1 MSFSTSFPALDT
13 LHRQPL
19 SAGQA
24 GISNGL
30 GGAAEL
36 HHGNKPAEFA
46 WNKATLARG
55 SVDLTADVVLEAAA
69 RLIAAFTGE
78 DDVVFH
84 YSLPPAVSS
93 SVEQAPERCGVA
105 TATVEYEAAQ
115 RTRSCLV
122 TTYPGFQHSYG
133 DAQTDFSVDVLE
145 NGQTASFSA
154 KPFVLRVELGSR
166 IQLSTHYYR
175 HLMSS
180 TVGQSLLNFVVDYL
194 TSRSYTAP
202 AKNRQASF
210 RSKLNYPS
218 LSQPP
223 RLLED
228 QSHGHYEIGPAL
240 LHSAFRRRAKDHPNR
255 PALDFLKSRPSGSPA
270 VHDIFTYSELDR
282 LTDALAA
289 RIRSRIRTSGRQS
302 IVPAIIPSSAELY
315 VCWLATIKSG
325 CAFCPVSPEAPV
337 DQLLYVFQDV
347 EASLLLGCGP
357 REGTLSGALDDA
369 FTWID
374 ATAFIDEWRS
384 TGRPSID
391 HGLLPSVEED
401 DLAYV
406 MYTSGS
412 TGRPKGVKIT
422 HHAASCSIASHS
434 LYLSAR
440 STSNPARWFQFAA
453 PTFDPSVMEIFVTFS
468 TGNTLCSAERQ
479 TSLTDPE
486 ATITELRATVMMA
499 TPSMAAILN
508 PQKVPTLKDLWVMG
522 EAVNRRVIENF
533 SFDSPARIERH
544 GTSTATSPEGLLN
557 AYGPT
562 EGSINCTL
570 VSNFSV
576 HDRGSIIGK
585 PLPTCAMFVIDAAEK
600 DAVVMPL
607 GFPGELVI
615 GGPQV
620 SAGYL
625 NRPEETAKAFLESE
639 QYGRLYRT
647 GDRARVVEDRDGSFT
662 IEYLGRLTT
671 DQVKLSGRRVEL
683 GDIESVVEKLE
694 GVKEAVVVAHKPAGG
709 GHGSEQVVACIL
721 PHADTDQERLVKS
734 CQAAADKWLQPHM
747 RPSKYIFVQEIPRS
761 RSGKIDRRS
770 LGNLVEEFWS
780 TVAAPVPTDKSMSE
794 DISLDEGIRQVV
806 FTGIA
811 DVTEILIDDISPS
824 AELLSYGFDS
834 LRAMRFLQRAR
845 ELGLQGL
852 TVGDVITCRTFQDL
866 VMKYMKTAEP
876 RQGAGTP
883 DPSADAWSTTVAD
896 FQHKHEEQCAKSL
909 DVPTEAF
916 EKILPTTS
924 TQSGMLAS
932 FLRSLIDPTGQDV
945 KNYINHSVYEVSN
958 DHDLNAVHDA
968 WVEALHSGDSFRTA
982 FVSVDDDL
990 APFAQCVFNAS
1001 CPRGRVVAK
1010 TYHCESDDEFSALV
1024 HKALGEAESSIVLD
1038 RPPLNLAI
1046 VQSPNRAGVVLS
1058 LFHAIFD
1065 GGSLQLLVQD
1075 VEDRFFGR
1083 EAANRTHIDVAVE
1096 RHFRADREGAKK
1108 YWLQKLEGCGPT
1120 TFPALSRLQP
1130 HCLSRGPRVSTILSG
1145 ITMNDLQ
1152 SASKASQISS
1162 LAVLQA
1168 AWSIVLFGYTG
1179 SKTDVVFGSVVSDR
1193 YSRDT
1198 ADCLG
1203 PTFVTVPIR
1212 VSANPDMPVKE
1223 IAKRLTLQNTEAIQ
1237 HLHTP
1242 LSSLVTSEG
1251 RLHYDTLIAFQ
1262 NFPGGAAG
1270 SDLWKSIEYPPMGND
1285 FAVMVEIW
1293 PTESG
1298 QLLLKAT
1305 YEHKYLDDVA
1315 AHTMLAQLEDSIA
1328 FILEGPNKAFLDGRF
1343 AGRAQL
1349 LSAFPEPGKK
1359 DTTEEVLLLHN
1370 PFEKLATEF
1379 PNKLALDFFYGLDP
1393 DAKRVQWTF
1402 AELNEKAD
1410 ALARYLVAKFGSLA
1424 DRVVPICMEKCPELY
1439 VAILGILKAGAAW
1452 CPIHPEFPPKRQHDL
1467 ITRADASLVILAH
1480 GTADIDAAAIPADV
1494 ETLNIA
1500 VSLPDGEKNAAVV
1513 LPTPEPQNLAYLI
1526 FTSGTTGPPKGV
1538 PISHKAAASA
1548 MRALCEVLPSDTRT
1562 GTVRGLQFSQYTFD
1576 VFVEDLF
1583 EIWRMGGTVV
1593 SAPKELMLGSFVQ
1606 LANHS
1611 KATHAH
1617 LTPAFAS
1624 AISRDSLETME
1635 VITMIGEKLTQ
1646 AVADDWGSNM
1656 RAYNT
1661 YGPAEAAVVSTVEQ
1675 FGPDGHSRVKSS
1687 NIGVPLA
1694 SVGAYVL
1701 QDGRAV
1707 MRNAIGELALGGDQL
1722 SYGYWKDADK
1732 SNEKFIWCESL
1743 QRTVYLTGDLVRQ
1756 LGDGSIDFVGRDDDL
1771 VKIAGQRVELSE
1783 IAYFLRASHP
1793 AVQQTEVLY
1802 LESQKRSGKVVVAFL
1817 AVPGFGSSEGED
1829 ATIVKVAEDN
1839 AGRLLPGHMI
1849 PDFFIVLPTI
1859 PRTPSAKVDRHALKR
1874 IFYDHEQTHVK
1885 EAVEDVSDLEWREA
1899 NPILV
1904 DVLAQVTGAPKEA
1917 IKPSS
1922 TLAALGI
1929 DSIGAIRLAAKMNAA
1944 QGSLS
1949 VLDVLRCKTVS
1960 DIGSFTGQ
1968 KQARLTLTQ
1977 KMKDFHNAWA
1987 APVAAYLGHDGF
1999 KVAPASVLQESLLGE
2014 SMQNPQ
2020 SYWSNH
2026 FFNLDASINLERL
2039 KDAWLQLTQESES
2052 LRAGFVPRAALPKSE
2067 TAPSANSIFLQV
2079 VYEEAR
2085 VNWAVWPVK
2094 KESLMET
2101 AREVSVQTAQRHQG
2115 SVFRNPPWAVNILE
2129 HAQARTMVIS
2139 IHHSLH
2145 DGPSLDFIVAE
2156 LGAKYNANATKP
2168 RCQLLE
2174 ALAIASTDAEAQ
2186 ATESFWEK
2194 ELQGITSDIS
2204 EGSGP
2209 KIGNDASS
2217 AGMHTTDHV
2226 SSLSKKEL
2234 QEATRRLGASS
2245 IAAVIRAAWGFS
2257 LAEFFES
2264 PDMIFAEVLSDR
2276 IVDSRLETAIAPL
2289 ISVVPVPFRAR
2300 GTGKELIA
2308 EQNRISRD
2316 TWDHRH
2322 VRPGTVRKI
2331 LQRPVDQ
2338 PLYPAVFVFHPDGE
2352 VFDAPIQYPWTK
2364 AEDLVLNVEHAM
2376 AFNVWQ
2382 VGEDITFSFSAAN
2395 HIMSKQHQTLF
2406 VRQVDA
2412 LLSAM
2417 ISHPDIEVADLTNFF
2432 PDDLKSVT
2440 KPRPDTLCPSKVDPT
2455 WWVDHFAKE
2464 NPDWMAVEIATQIWP
2479 EAKSVSWTYGQLDT
2493 YANRVATYIKK
2504 HGSGIGSVAICLPR
2518 TLEAFG
2524 IIYGIFKSGQTYLPL
2539 EESLPLER
2547 KMFLCQDSNA
2557 SLLFTTADLFEVSP
2571 EFDEQACRVVDIETA
2586 GFQDELNTYDG
2597 QPVPVTYDPHANA
2610 YVLYTSGSTGKPKGV
2625 LVSRQNLASFM
2636 DAQSEFICDVVP
2648 ATKALAGTGKY
2659 LNLASR
2665 AFDVH
2670 IGEMFLSWRH
2680 GLTAITA
2687 RRTLL
2692 LDDLAAALRNLK
2704 ITHASFVPSLLD
2716 QTGLT
2721 PDDAPE
2727 LVFLGVGGEKMTEKT
2742 RKLWGGHD
2750 RVGLINAY
2758 GPTEVTVGCC
2768 SGRLWP
2774 NSDPKN
2780 IGSPL
2785 GDSVGHLFR
2794 PGTNTY
2800 VKRMMP
2806 GELCFTGSLVANG
2819 YLNRPDAAGF
2829 VENSDGKRMYR
2840 TGDIVRLMPDN
2851 SIEFLGRKDDQVKIR
2866 GQRVELGEIS
2876 EGVRVSSSDPA
2887 NVATLLLKHKELSR
2901 PQLVAFLANEK
2912 DVKVAK
2918 EKKEECRFLDEQFEA
2933 INASVR
2939 PNCQKI
2945 LPAHMVPD
2953 LFIPVN
2959 VIPLTATSAK
2969 ADTKLLSALFSSIP
2983 IAKLMAGSHKP
2994 VGAPAVSDRP
3004 LTTEEETISNILKA
3018 LIADESREIRPDTS
3032 IFELGI
3038 DSLSAISLFMKL
3050 KEIGYECSVANVLT
3064 HPTIEQLATLPHKG
3078 RQQAGGISLE
3088 QVQQQLAQIE
3098 TDYRNEPAPPVP
3110 SNLVQAIRPC
3120 LSLQEIMVARSADSG
3135 DDSTSLYV
3143 NHVILQIA
3151 GGVNIEKLCR
3161 AWETTVAVND
3171 ILRTCF
3177 WFSGDHFRQI
3187 VLHPDA
3193 GKITWGSARAEDDT
3207 PAQTVLSQL
3216 YPRIRQDII
3225 QNLATK
3231 PPVRFNFAVS
3241 RGGQRTALLISI
3253 HHALYDGES
3262 LGMLFE
3268 EVHKRY
3274 HDSAPDPRES
3284 PGSLVEYIASRDKKS
3299 AKEHWSGLLENWQQT
3314 RLVASE
3320 SVDQSALVTIKDR
3333 TFSAS
3338 LASIEAAASRQRLTI
3353 AAVLQAAFGTALAQ
3367 MMGTND
3373 IIFGAVLSGR
3383 AVPVGGVD
3391 RILAPCITT
3400 IPQRVN
3406 LPKFGATLQ
3415 DVFATFQKLSYESL
3429 EHQHSSAREI
3439 QVWVGADRP
3448 LYDTLFSFTRAPEQ
3462 SIDFNL
3468 WKEIESDMPMDSTLA
3483 VEVESDHRNDKLN
3496 MAIGCTAAFGDD
3508 SKAEEML
3515 ERIEILVDTVLNGDA
3530 LPLADLG
3537 ISVETPSGEAIS
3549 KAATWDEATWSEE
3562 EKNVR
3567 RLVADFAQVPPDS
3580 VDKNTSFLHIGIDS
3594 ITAIR
3599 FARKLREHDYNLS
3612 SADVM
3617 RNSCVGALC
3626 FHFKP
3631 ETAQAIAEARGGR
3644 QDSVF
3649 EVRQPE
3655 LEIPA
3660 SVKLREGD
3668 SIEAV
3673 YRCTPLQVGMLTQT
3687 LGLDGR
3693 LYVHH
3698 HTLRL
3703 APDVNLAKFKQAWEK
3718 SVRQVDVLRTSF
3730 HRSDTGWIAVVHE
3743 NLVPQW
3749 KEVSTS
3755 DMDAALQNLQ
3765 HTTAFHEES
3774 QFNEPPVK
3782 VTVFSD
3788 GSSIVFSA
3796 SMHHALYDG
3805 LSVPILFQQL
3815 TDNYFGKDVT
3825 PSAPFYQA
3833 AKIMTANQ
3841 KTAVDFW
3848 SNKLEGYRS
3857 IGIPLTGEE
3866 TKSEQ
3871 MTLASI
3877 NIADIS
3883 GLRDKGFSVQN
3894 VTLLAFAKALSSL
3907 VQRRD
3912 VAFGMVLAG
3921 RSLELENAD
3930 SIIGPTFNTV
3940 PYRVRLANPLSSNES
3955 LLQQLQQLT
3964 IDGIE
3969 FQHASFADVQNR
3981 WRQTANTTDATLT
3994 DSLFVF
4000 QKVSSSAIENS
4011 QSIWQPYETEE
4022 VSVPSEYKMN
4032 FEVEHSDHT
4041 LVARAYSRL
4050 GKDRL
4055 DAFLTTFRAA
4065 VQDIVEHP
4073 GRYVTA
4079 YPPELRNLPVESAT
4093 EEEEVITWDDPAV
4106 QRYAETVRGAMSCV
4120 VNVPVESIDL
4130 STNIFSIG
4138 LDSIAA
4144 IQVASQCR
4152 KAGFRIGV
4160 ADIIAGVTLGR
4171 ICRAIASTNSV
4182 QESTAP
4188 AEKLVPIL
4196 GPEEETAVLA
4206 KLKVTEDDV
4215 ESILPALAGQ
4225 DYHIASWLASGRT
4238 LYEPTWTFRATTRL
4252 DTERLSQAWHALQ
4265 ERHSILRTAF
4275 AAARP
4280 DQPVQVVLKSS
4291 KIASGTC
4298 TVEEVTGELE
4308 ETVKTT
4314 VKRISHTP
4322 SDLFTPP
4329 VRLHV
4334 VRSSNETG
4342 HCADALLITMHHTTY
4357 DAWTM
4362 SRLITDLL
4370 DLYSGKSPEP
4380 APPPFSDMVAFTQR
4394 SLAAVDQR
4402 TFWRQHLDGCSPT
4415 VIPPAIASHSIID
4428 ENDRSQTF
4436 VMASSTTLSLRS
4448 AEKAAKAA
4456 GRQPHTLVLLAF
4468 ARALAAATASAS
4480 PTFGFF
4486 QLGRGA
4492 SFDRIEAV
4500 SGPTVNLLP
4509 LGVRDARDRDV
4520 REAVDELLAKLAAR
4534 LPFEQSRLRDVA
4546 AWVDG
4551 GEGAKMPFNA
4561 SLNLL
4566 WHDDVVGKEFGGEE
4580 RLLEP
4585 LLVGVP
4591 TDFSA
4596 SRVLE
4601 GETAVE
4607 GLDYSW
4613 VQEGQL
4619 FVDVGPDREGDGIKF
4634 GVRCDGRLMG
4644 EEGVRA
4650 FVAVFEREIGEVV
4663 RALEAKA

>member
-13 LHRQPL
+13 LYRQPL

-30 GGAAEL
+30 GGTTEL
-36 HHGNKPAEFA
+36 HHDNKPADFA
-46 WNKATLARG
+46 WNKATLPCG
-55 SVDLTADVVLEAAA
+55 SAELTADVVLEAGA

-93 SVEQAPERCGVA
+93 SVEQAPERFGIA
-105 TATVEYEAAQ
+105 TAAVEYEAAQ
-115 RTRSCLV
+115 RSRSCAV
-122 TTYPGFQHSYG
+122 TTYPGFQHAHSHV
-133 DAQTDFSVDVLE
+133 QTDFSVDVLE
-145 NGQTASFSA
+145 NGQTASFST

-166 IQLSTHYYR
+166 IQLSIHYYR
-175 HLMSS
+175 HLMPS
-180 TVGQSLLNFVVDYL
+180 TIGHSLLNFVIEYL
-194 TSRSYTAP
+194 TSRSYARP
-202 AKNRQASF
+202 PKDVQPSLLSR
-210 RSKLNYPS
+210 LNYPS

-223 RLLED
+223 RLHED
-228 QSHGHYEIGPAL
+228 QNNGHFSMGPAL
-240 LHSAFRRRAKDHPNR
+240 LHSAFRRRAKDYPDR
-255 PALDFLKSRPSGSPA
+255 PALDFLKSLPSGPSPA
-270 VHDIFTYSELDR
+270 VHDIFTYSELDK
-282 LTDALAA
+282 LTDALAVHIKSNIPA
-289 RIRSRIRTSGRQS
+289 SNRQS
-302 IVPAIIPSSAELY
+302 VVPAIISSSAELY

-347 EASLLLGCGP
+347 EASLLLGRGP
-357 REGTLSGALDDA
+357 REEALSGALPEV

-374 ATAFIDEWRS
+374 ASTFIDEWRS
-384 TGRPSID
+384 NGRLPAD
-391 HGLLPSVEED
+391 AALLPPVDEN

-422 HHAASCSIASHS
+422 HHAAVCSIASHS

-440 STSNPARWFQFAA
+440 STSTPARWFQFAA

-486 ATITELRATVMMA
+486 ATITELGATVMMA

-522 EAVNRRVIENF
+522 EAVNRRVIDNF
-533 SFDSPARIERH
+533 STDSPARIERH
-544 GTSTATSPEGLLN
+544 GSSNAISPEGLLN

-576 HDRGSIIGK
+576 NDRGSIIGK
-585 PLPTCAMFVIDAAEK
+585 PLPTCAMLIIDAAEK

-625 NRPEETAKAFLESE
+625 NRPEETAKAFLENE

-647 GDRARVVEDRDGSFT
+647 GDRARVVEDRDGSLT

-683 GDIESVVEKLE
+683 GDIEAVVEKVD
-694 GVKEAVVVAHKPAGG
+694 GVKEAVVVAHKPVGG

-721 PHADTDQERLVKS
+721 PHADTDQELLIRS
-734 CQAAADKWLQPHM
+734 CQLAADKWLQPHM
-747 RPSKYIFVQEIPRS
+747 RPSKYFFLEEVPRS
-761 RSGKIDRRS
+761 RSGKIDRRA
-770 LGNLVEEFWS
+770 LGKLVEERWS
-780 TVAAPVPTDKSMSE
+780 TAAAPVPADGPISE
-794 DISLDEGIRQVV
+794 DIILDEGIKQLV
-806 FTGIA
+806 FTGVA
-811 DVTEILIDDISPS
+811 DVTDISVDDIVPS

-834 LRAMRFLQRAR
+834 LRAMRFLQKAR
-845 ELGLQGL
+845 ELGLKQL
-852 TVGDVITCRTFQDL
+852 TVGEVVTCRTFQDL
-866 VMKYMKTAEP
+866 VSKYMETSEP
-876 RQGAGTP
+876 KQNVSTS
-883 DPSADAWSTTVAD
+883 DSSADAWSAIAAA
-896 FQHKHEEQCAKSL
+896 FQNNHKEECAKSL
-909 DVPTEAF
+909 DVPVEAL

-932 FLRSLIDPTGQDV
+932 FLRSLIDPTGQEA
-945 KNYINHSVYEVSN
+945 KHYINHSVYEVAR
-958 DHDLNAVHDA
+958 DHDLSAVRDA
-968 WVEALHSGDSFRTA
+968 WLGALRNGDAFRTA

-990 APFAQCVFNAS
+990 APFAQCVFKES
-1001 CPRGRVVAK
+1001 CPRGQVEAQS
-1010 TYHCESDDEFSALV
+1010 YHGESDEDFPELIS
-1024 HKALGEAESSIVLD
+1024 KALEEAESSIVLD
-1038 RPPLNLAI
+1038 RPPLSLAI
-1046 VQSPNRAGVVLS
+1046 VQSPNRAAVVLS

-1075 VEDRFFGR
+1075 VEDRFFR
-1083 EAANRTHIDVAVE
+1083 RQAANRTHIDVAVE

-1108 YWLQKLEGCGPT
+1108 YWLEQLEDCAPT
-1120 TFPALSRLQP
+1120 TFPALTRLQP
-1130 HCLSRGPRVSTILSG
+1130 EHLTKGPRVSTVLSR
-1145 ITMNDLQ
+1145 ISLNDLQ
-1152 SASKASQISS
+1152 SASKASQIST

-1179 SKTDVVFGSVVSDR
+1179 SKADVVFGSVVSDR
-1193 YSRDT
+1193 YSQET

-1212 VSANPDMPVKE
+1212 VSAHSDMTVKDV
-1223 IAKRLTLQNTEAIQ
+1223 AKRLTLQNTEAMQ

-1262 NFPGGAAG
+1262 SFPGGAAG

-1285 FAVMVEIW
+1285 FAVMLEIW
-1293 PTESG
+1293 PTETG

-1305 YEHKYLDDVA
+1305 YEQKHLDDVA
-1315 AHTMLAQLEDSIA
+1315 AHTMLTQLEDSIA
-1328 FILEGPNKAFLDGRF
+1328 FILEGPSKPFLDGRF
-1343 AGRAQL
+1343 ASRPEL
-1349 LSAFPEPGKK
+1349 LSTFPETTQE
-1359 DTTEEVLLLHN
+1359 DTTGEVLLLHG
-1370 PFEKLATEF
+1370 PFEKLATEV
-1379 PNKLALDFFYGLDP
+1379 PDRLALDFFYGFDSE
-1393 DAKRVQWTF
+1393 AKRVQCTF
-1402 AELNEKAD
+1402 SELNERAN
-1410 ALARYLVAKFGSLA
+1410 ALARFLVAKLGSLA
-1424 DRVVPICMEKCPELY
+1424 DRVIPICMEKCPELY

-1467 ITRADASLVILAH
+1467 IARADASLVLVAH
-1480 GTADIDAAAIPADV
+1480 ATAKIDSAAIPEDV
-1494 ETLNIA
+1494 ETLDITA
-1500 VSLPDGEKNAAVV
+1500 PLPDSEKNAAVV

-1538 PISHKAAASA
+1538 PIGHKAAASA
-1548 MRALCEVLPSDTRT
+1548 MRALCDVIPSDTKT
-1562 GTVRGLQFSQYTFD
+1562 GAVRGLQFSQYTFD
-1576 VFVEDLF
+1576 VFIEDLF

-1593 SAPKELMLGSFVQ
+1593 SAPKELMLGSFPQ
-1606 LANHS
+1606 LANYS

-1624 AISRDSLETME
+1624 AIARKDLETLE
-1635 VITMIGEKLTQ
+1635 VITMIGEKLNQ
-1646 AVADDWGSNM
+1646 PVANDWGHNM

-1675 FGPDGHSRVKSS
+1675 FGPGDYSHVKSS
-1687 NIGVPLA
+1687 NVGVPLA
-1694 SVGAYVL
+1694 SVGAYVI
-1701 QDGRAV
+1701 QEGRAV
-1707 MRNAIGELALGGDQL
+1707 MRNAIGELALSGDQL

-1732 SNEKFIWCESL
+1732 SSEKFIWCESL

-1817 AVPGFGSSEGED
+1817 AVPGFGGSEAED
-1829 ATIVKVAEDN
+1829 TAIVNVAEDN
-1839 AGRLLPGHMI
+1839 ARRLLPAHMI

-1859 PRTPSAKVDRHALKR
+1859 PRTPSAKVDRHVLKR
-1874 IFYDHEQTHVK
+1874 IFHDHEEIHVK
-1885 EAVEDVSDLEWREA
+1885 EDVEDVKDVEWRNA
-1899 NPILV
+1899 NPTLV
-1904 DVLAQVTGAPKEA
+1904 DVLAQVTGVPKEA

-1944 QGSLS
+1944 QASLS
-1949 VLDVLRCKTVS
+1949 VLDVLRCKTIS

-1968 KQARLTLTQ
+1968 KQARLALMQ
-1977 KMKDFHNAWA
+1977 KMKDFNDAWA
-1987 APVAAYLGHDGF
+1987 APVATYLGHDGF
-1999 KVAPASVLQESLLGE
+1999 QVAPASVLQESLLGE

-2026 FFNLDASINLERL
+2026 FFNLDAGVDLNRL
-2039 KDAWLQLTQESES
+2039 KEAWLQIARETES
-2052 LRAGFVPRAALPKSE
+2052 LRAGFVPRAAIPKSE
-2067 TAPSANSIFLQV
+2067 SVPATNSIFLQV
-2079 VYEEAR
+2079 VFEDAR
-2085 VNWAVWPVK
+2085 IDWSVQTVEKARLV
-2094 KESLMET
+2094 ET
-2101 AREVSVQTAQRHQG
+2101 AKEISVQTAQRHQG

-2129 HAQARTMVIS
+2129 HAEGRTMVMS

-2145 DGPSLDFIVAE
+2145 DGPSLDFIIDE
-2156 LGAKYNANATKP
+2156 LGAKYNAETTKP

-2174 ALAIASTDAEAQ
+2174 ALAIASTDAEPQ
-2186 ATESFWEK
+2186 ATEAFWET
-2194 ELQGITSDIS
+2194 ELQGVSSEIS

-2209 KIGNDASS
+2209 KPSNDVNPAV
-2217 AGMHTTDHV
+2217 MRTTDLV
-2226 SSLSKKEL
+2226 SSLSRKEL
-2234 QEATRRLGASS
+2234 QDATRRLGASS

-2257 LAEFFES
+2257 LAEFLES
-2264 PDMIFAEVLSDR
+2264 QDMVFAEVLSDR
-2276 IVDSRLETAIAPL
+2276 IMDSRLETAIAPL

-2322 VRPGTVRKI
+2322 VRPGTIRKI

-2338 PLYPAVFVFHPDGE
+2338 PLYPAVFVFHPEGE
-2352 VFDAPIQYPWTK
+2352 ASDTPAQYPWTK
-2364 AEDLVLNVEHAM
+2364 ADDLVLNVEHAM

-2382 VGEDITFSFSAAN
+2382 VGDQLTLSFSATN
-2395 HIMSKQHQTLF
+2395 NIMSEQHQALF
-2406 VRQVDA
+2406 IRQIDA
-2412 LLSAM
+2412 LLSSM
-2417 ISHPDIEVADLTNFF
+2417 VSHPDVEVADLTNFF
-2432 PDDLKSVT
+2432 PDDLKSIT
-2440 KPRPDTLCPSKVDPT
+2440 KPRMNTMCPTNRDPT

-2464 NPDWMAVEIATQIWP
+2464 HPDWVAVEIATQIWP
-2479 EAKSVSWTYGQLDT
+2479 EAKTVSWTYKELDT
-2493 YANRVATYIKK
+2493 YANRIAAYIKK
-2504 HGSGIGSVAICLPR
+2504 HGSGSGSVAICLPR

-2539 EESLPLER
+2539 EETLPLER
-2547 KMFLCQDSNA
+2547 KIFLCQDSNA

-2571 EFDEQACRVVDIETA
+2571 DFDEQACKVVDIETV
-2586 GFQDELNTYDG
+2586 GFQDELEAFDG

-2648 ATKALAGTGKY
+2648 ATKTLAGIGKY

-2680 GLTAITA
+2680 GLTALTA

-2721 PDDAPE
+2721 PDDAPD

-2742 RKLWGGHD
+2742 RKLWGGHE

-2774 NSDPKN
+2774 HSDPKN

-2785 GDSVGHLFR
+2785 GDSIGHLFR
-2794 PGTNTY
+2794 PGTTTY

-2829 VENSDGKRMYR
+2829 VEDFNGERMYR

-2876 EGVRVSSSDPA
+2876 EGVRVSSSEPV

-2912 DVKVAK
+2912 DIKVAK
-2918 EKKEECRFLDEQFEA
+2918 EKKEACRFLDEQFESV
-2933 INASVR
+2933 NASIR

-2945 LPAHMVPD
+2945 LPGHMVPD

-2959 VIPLTATSAK
+2959 IIPLTPTSAK
-2969 ADTKLLSALFSSIP
+2969 ADTKLLNALFSSIR

-2994 VGAPAVSDRP
+2994 SGTPAASDRP
-3004 LTTEEETISNILKA
+3004 LTAEEETIAGILKVI
-3018 LIADESREIRPDTS
+3018 IADESREIRPDTS

-3050 KEIGYECSVANVLT
+3050 KDIGYECSVANVLT
-3064 HPTIEQLATLPHKG
+3064 HPTIEQLATLPHKDK
-3078 RQQAGGISLE
+3078 QQTGSASRE
-3088 QVQQQLAQIE
+3088 QIQQQLAQIE
-3098 TDYRNEPAPPVP
+3098 ADYRNDPAPPVP
-3110 SNLVQAIRPC
+3110 SNLVQAVRPC
-3120 LSLQEIMVARSADSG
+3120 LPLQEIMVARSADSG
-3135 DDSTSLYV
+3135 DDSTSFYV
-3143 NHVILQIA
+3143 NQVMLQIA
-3151 GGVNIEKLCR
+3151 GGVDIEKFCR
-3161 AWETTVAVND
+3161 SWEATVAENE

-3177 WFSGDHFRQI
+3177 WFSGDNFRQV
-3187 VLHPDA
+3187 VLHPEA
-3193 GKITWGSARAEDDT
+3193 GKIQWGSVRAEDDT

-3231 PPVRFNFAVS
+3231 PPIRFNFAVS

-3268 EVHKRY
+3268 EVHNRY
-3274 HDSAPDPRES
+3274 HDSPPEPRET
-3284 PGSLVEYIASRDKKS
+3284 PGSLVEYITSRDKES
-3299 AKEHWSGLLENWQQT
+3299 AKKHWSSLLENWQQT
-3314 RLVASE
+3314 RLVSSE
-3320 SVDQSALVTIKDR
+3320 SVDQSAPVTIKDR
-3333 TFSAS
+3333 TFSTS

-3353 AAVLQAAFGTALAQ
+3353 AAALQAAFGTALAQ
-3367 MMGTND
+3367 MLGTND

-3383 AVPVGGVD
+3383 AVPVNGVD

-3429 EHQHSSAREI
+3429 EYQHSSARDI

-3462 SIDFNL
+3462 TIDFNL
-3468 WKEIESDMPMDSTLA
+3468 WKEIDSDMPMDSSLA
-3483 VEVESDHRNDKLN
+3483 VEVEADYESDKLN
-3496 MAIGCTAAFGDD
+3496 MAIGCTDAFGDGV
-3508 SKAEEML
+3508 KAEEML
-3515 ERIEILVDTVLNGDA
+3515 ERIEMLLDTVLNGDA

-3537 ISVETPSGEAIS
+3537 ISVETPSGNTIDKTS
-3549 KAATWDEATWSEE
+3549 TWDETDWSEE
-3562 EKNVR
+3562 EKNMR
-3567 RLVADFAQVPPDS
+3567 QLVADFAQVPPDS
-3580 VDKNTSFLHIGIDS
+3580 VSKNTSFLHIGIDS

-3599 FARKLREHDYNLS
+3599 FSRKLREHGYNLS

-3617 RNSCVGALC
+3617 RNSCIGALC

-3631 ETAQAIAEARGGR
+3631 ETTQAAVEARGAR

-3655 LEIPA
+3655 LELPA
-3660 SVKLREGD
+3660 SVKLKEGD

-3703 APDVNLAKFKQAWEK
+3703 SPDVDLAKFKQAWENT
-3718 SVRQVDVLRTSF
+3718 VRQVDVLRTSF
-3730 HRSDTGWIAVVHE
+3730 HRSNTEWIAVVHE
-3743 NLVPQW
+3743 NFVPQW

-3765 HTTAFHEES
+3765 HMTTFEEES

-3788 GSSIVFSA
+3788 GDSIVFSA

-3825 PSAPFYQA
+3825 PSAPFHQA

-3841 KTAVDFW
+3841 QAAVNFW
-3848 SNKLEGYRS
+3848 SSRLEGYRS
-3857 IGIPLTGEE
+3857 IGVPLTEEE

-3871 MTLASI
+3871 MTLASV
-3877 NIADIS
+3877 NIADIA
-3883 GLRDKGFSVQN
+3883 GLQDRGFSVQN
-3894 VTLLAFAKALSSL
+3894 VTILAFAKALSSL

-3921 RSLELENAD
+3921 RNLQLENAD
-3930 SIIGPTFNTV
+3930 TIIGPTFNTV
-3940 PYRVRLANPLSSNES
+3940 PYRVRLANPLSSNEN

-3969 FQHASFADVQNR
+3969 FQHASFAEVQNR
-3981 WRQTANTTDATLT
+3981 WRQAANTTDATLT

-4000 QKVSSSAIENS
+4000 QKVNSSAIENS

-4032 FEVEHSDHT
+4032 FEVEHSDQA

-4055 DAFLTTFRAA
+4055 DAFLNTFKAA

-4079 YPPELRNLPVESAT
+4079 YPPELRNLPLESAA
-4093 EEEEVITWDDPAV
+4093 EEEEIITWDDPAV
-4106 QRYAETVRGAMSCV
+4106 QRYAETVRGAMSRV
-4120 VNVPVESIDL
+4120 VNVPVESIEL

-4171 ICRAIASTNSV
+4171 ICRSIASINSL
-4182 QESTAP
+4182 QESAAP
-4188 AEKLVPIL
+4188 AEKLAPVL
-4196 GPEEETAVLA
+4196 NAEEESAVFA
-4206 KLKVTEDDV
+4206 KLNVTKDDV
-4215 ESILPALAGQ
+4215 EDILPTLAGQ

-4238 LYEPTWTFRATTRL
+4238 LYEPTWTFRATKRL
-4252 DTERLSQAWHALQ
+4252 DTEKLSQAWHALQ
-4265 ERHSILRTAF
+4265 ERHSIMRTAF
-4275 AAARP
+4275 VVARP
-4280 DQPVQVVLKSS
+4280 DQAVQVVLKAS
-4291 KIASGTC
+4291 KIASGTF

-4308 ETVKTT
+4308 SAVKAT

-4329 VRLHV
+4329 VRLHL
-4334 VRSSNETG
+4334 VRSSSDG
-4342 HCADALLITMHHTTY
+4342 ADALLITMHHTTY

-4362 SRLITDLL
+4362 SRLVADLL
-4370 DLYSGKSPEP
+4370 ELYSGKAPEST
-4380 APPPFSDMVAFTQR
+4380 PPPFADLVNFTQR

-4402 TFWRQHLDGCSPT
+4402 AFWRQHLEGCSPT
-4415 VIPPAIASHSIID
+4415 TIPSTANDNVDAK
-4428 ENDRSQTF
+4428 DRSQTF
-4436 VMASSTTLSLRS
+4436 VMASSTTLSLRA
-4448 AEKAAKAA
+4448 AEEAAKTA
-4456 GRQPHTLVLLAF
+4456 GRQLHTLVLLAF
-4468 ARALAAATASAS
+4468 ARALAAATASPS

-4492 SFDRIEAV
+4492 AFDRIEAV

-4509 LGVRDARDRDV
+4509 LGVRDVRDRDV
-4520 REAVDELLAKLAAR
+4520 REVVDELLGKLAER
-4534 LPFEQSRLRDVA
+4534 MPFEQSRLRDVA
-4546 AWVDG
+4546 AWVNGDG
-4551 GEGAKMPFNA
+4551 TAKARMPFNA

-4580 RLLEP
+4580 KLLEP

-4596 SRVLE
+4596 DRVLE
-4601 GETAVE
+4601 GETAVD
-4607 GLDYSW
+4607 GLDYGW

-4634 GVRCDGRLMG
+4634 GVRCDARLMG
-4644 EEGVRA
+4644 EEGVKA
-4650 FVAVFEREIGEVV
+4650 FVGVFEREIGEVV
-4663 RALEAKA
+4663 RALGVVEA

>member
-13 LHRQPL
+13 LYRPPL
-19 SAGQA
+19 AAGQA

-30 GGAAEL
+30 GGTAEL
-36 HHGNKPAEFA
+36 HHDNKPADFA

-55 SVDLTADVVLEAAA
+55 SVALTADTVLEAGA

-93 SVEQAPERCGVA
+93 SVEQAPERFGIA
-105 TATVEYEAAQ
+105 TAVVEYDAAE
-115 RTRSCLV
+115 RARSCTI
-122 TTYPGFQHSYG
+122 TTYPGPQHSYG
-133 DAQTDFSVDVLE
+133 DAQTDFAVDVLE
-145 NGQTASFSA
+145 NGQTATFST
-154 KPFVLRVELGSR
+154 KPFVLRVELGSK
-166 IQLSTHYYR
+166 IQLSIHYYR
-175 HLMSS
+175 QLMSP
-180 TVGQSLLNFVVDYL
+180 TIGQSMLNFVIDYL
-194 TSRSYTAP
+194 TSSSYTAP
-202 AKNRQASF
+202 PKDKQAAIW
-210 RSKLNYPS
+210 SKLNYPC

-228 QSHGHYEIGPAL
+228 QNHGHYDIGPAL

-255 PALDFLKSRPSGSPA
+255 PALDFLVSISPVSPA
-270 VHDIFTYSELDR
+270 VHDIYTYSELDR

-289 RIRSRIRTSGRQS
+289 CIRSKIPASDKQS
-302 IVPAIIPSSAELY
+302 VIPAIISSSAELY

-325 CAFCPVSPEAPV
+325 CAFCPVSPEAPA

-347 EASLLLGCGP
+347 EASLLLGRGP
-357 REGTLSGALDDA
+357 KEGALSGALDDA
-369 FTWID
+369 FTWVD

-384 TGRPSID
+384 TGRKSADATILPPID
-391 HGLLPSVEED
+391 EN

-422 HHAASCSIASHS
+422 HHAAACSVASHS
-434 LYLSAR
+434 LYLSSR
-440 STSNPARWFQFAA
+440 STSIPARWFQFAA

-468 TGNTLCSAERQ
+468 TGSTLCSAERQ

-486 ATITELRATVMMA
+486 TTITELRATVMMA

-508 PQKVPTLKDLWVMG
+508 PHKVPTLKDLWVMG
-522 EAVNRRVIENF
+522 EAVNRRVIDNF
-533 SFDSPARIERH
+533 STDSPTRIERH
-544 GTSTATSPEGLLN
+544 GNSTAISPEGLLN

-562 EGSINCTL
+562 EGSINCTV

-639 QYGRLYRT
+639 EYGRLYRT
-647 GDRARVVEDRDGSFT
+647 GDRARVVQDRDGSLT

-683 GDIESVVEKLE
+683 GDIEAVVEKVD
-694 GVKEAVVVAHKPAGG
+694 GVREAVVVAHKPFGG

-721 PHADTDQERLVKS
+721 PHADAVQELLVKS

-747 RPSKYIFVQEIPRS
+747 RPSKYFFFGDIPRS

-770 LGNLVEEFWS
+770 MGKLVEERWS
-780 TVAAPVPTDKSMSE
+780 TVAAPATTDRPMSE
-794 DISLDEGIRQVV
+794 DIVLDEAVKQLV
-806 FTGIA
+806 FTGVA
-811 DVTEILIDDISPS
+811 DVTDISADDISSS

-845 ELGLQGL
+845 ELGLQRL
-852 TVGDVITCRTFQDL
+852 TVGDVVTCRTFKDL
-866 VMKYMKTAEP
+866 VVKHMKTPELGQEVSSSDISP
-876 RQGAGTP
+876 
-883 DPSADAWSTTVAD
+883 DAWNTAAAA
-896 FQHKHEEQCAKSL
+896 FQHKHEEECARSL
-909 DVPTEAF
+909 DVPTEVF

-932 FLRSLIDPTGQDV
+932 FLRSLIDPAEQGV
-945 KNYINHSVYEVSN
+945 KHYINHSVYEVPSG
-958 DHDLNAVHDA
+958 HDLSAVRDA
-968 WVEALHSGDSFRTA
+968 WLEALHNGDAFRMA

-990 APFAQCVFNAS
+990 APFAQCVFKAS
-1001 CPRGRVVAK
+1001 CPRGQVQATSYR
-1010 TYHCESDDEFSALV
+1010 CESDDEFSNLVSRALE
-1024 HKALGEAESSIVLD
+1024 EAESSIVLD
-1038 RPPLNLAI
+1038 RPPLSLAI
-1046 VQSPNRAGVVLS
+1046 VQSPNRAGVILS

-1075 VEDRFFGR
+1075 VEDRFFGL
-1083 EAANRTHIDVAVE
+1083 D

-1108 YWLQKLEGCGPT
+1108 YWLKKLEDCAPT

-1130 HCLSRGPRVSTILSG
+1130 RYLSKGPRVSSVLSE
-1145 ITMNDLQ
+1145 ITLNDLQ

-1179 SKTDVVFGSVVSDR
+1179 AKADVVFGSVVSDR
-1193 YSRDT
+1193 YSQET

-1212 VSANPDMPVKE
+1212 VSAHSDVPVKDVT
-1223 IAKRLTLQNTEAIQ
+1223 KRLTLQNTEAIQ

-1251 RLHYDTLIAFQ
+1251 RLHYDTLLAFQ
-1262 NFPGGAAG
+1262 SFPGGAAG

-1285 FAVMVEIW
+1285 FAVMLEIW
-1293 PTESG
+1293 PTENG

-1305 YEHKYLDDVA
+1305 YEHKCLDDVA
-1315 AHTMLAQLEDSIA
+1315 AHTMLMQLEGAIT
-1328 FILEGPNKAFLDGRF
+1328 FILENPNESFLHGRF
-1343 AGRAQL
+1343 ASGAEL
-1349 LSAFPEPGKK
+1349 LSAFPETAKA
-1359 DTTEEVLLLHN
+1359 DTTGEVMLLHG
-1370 PFEKLATEF
+1370 PFEKLAAET
-1379 PNKLALDFFYGLDP
+1379 PDKLALDFFYGLDS
-1393 DAKRVQWTF
+1393 DAKRVKWTF
-1402 AELNEKAD
+1402 SELNEKAD
-1410 ALARYLVAKFGSLA
+1410 ALARHLVAKLGSLA

-1452 CPIHPEFPPKRQHDL
+1452 CPIHPDFPPKRQHDL
-1467 ITRADASLVILAH
+1467 IARADASLVILAH
-1480 GTADIDAAAIPADV
+1480 STATIDASAIPEDV
-1494 ETLNIA
+1494 EILNIA
-1500 VSLPDGEKNAAVV
+1500 VPLPDSEMNVAAV
-1513 LPTPEPQNLAYLI
+1513 LPAPEPQNLAYLI

-1538 PISHKAAASA
+1538 PIGHKAAASA
-1548 MRALCEVLPSDTRT
+1548 MRALCEVIPSDTRT

-1606 LANHS
+1606 LANYS

-1624 AISRDSLETME
+1624 AVARDNLETME
-1635 VITMIGEKLTQ
+1635 VITMIGEKLNQ
-1646 AVADDWGSNM
+1646 PVADDWGNNM

-1675 FGPDGHSRVKSS
+1675 FGPGGHSQVKSS
-1687 NIGVPLA
+1687 NVGVPLA
-1694 SVGAYVL
+1694 SVGAYVI

-1707 MRNAIGELALGGDQL
+1707 MRNAIGELALSGDQL
-1722 SYGYWKDADK
+1722 SYGYWKDSDK

-1793 AVQQTEVLY
+1793 AVQQTEILY
-1802 LESQKRSGKVVVAFL
+1802 LESQKRSGRVVVAFL
-1817 AVPGFGSSEGED
+1817 AVPGFGGGEGED
-1829 ATIVKVAEDN
+1829 AAIVKVAEDS
-1839 AGRLLPGHMI
+1839 AGRLLPAHMI

-1874 IFYDHEQTHVK
+1874 IFYDHENTRVK
-1885 EAVEDVSDLEWREA
+1885 EVVEDVSAVEWREA
-1899 NPILV
+1899 NPVLV
-1904 DVLAQVTGAPKEA
+1904 DALAQVTGAPKES

-1949 VLDVLRCKTVS
+1949 VLDVLRCKTIS

-1968 KQARLTLTQ
+1968 KEARLGLAQ
-1977 KMKDFHNAWA
+1977 NMKDFDNTWA
-1987 APVAAYLGHDGF
+1987 APVAAYLGHGGF

-2026 FFNLDASINLERL
+2026 FFNLDGSIDLQRL
-2039 KDAWLQLTQESES
+2039 RDAWLQIAQETES
-2052 LRAGFVPRAALPKSE
+2052 LRAGFVPKAALPKPGS
-2067 TAPSANSIFLQV
+2067 APNVDSIFLQV

-2085 VNWAVWPVK
+2085 VSWVVQPVEK
-2094 KESLMET
+2094 GNLMET
-2101 AREVSVQTAQRHQG
+2101 ARDVSVQTARRHQD
-2115 SVFRNPPWAVNILE
+2115 SVFRHPPWAVNILE
-2129 HAQARTMVIS
+2129 HGEARTMVVS

-2145 DGPSLDFIVAE
+2145 DGPSLDFIIAE
-2156 LGAKYNANATKP
+2156 LGAKYNAHATKP

-2174 ALAIASTDAEAQ
+2174 ALAIASTDADLQ
-2186 ATESFWEK
+2186 ATEAFWEK
-2194 ELQGITSDIS
+2194 ELQGISSDIS
-2204 EGSGP
+2204 EGPGA
-2209 KIGNDASS
+2209 KISKDASP
-2217 AGMHTTDHV
+2217 AGMRTTDHV

-2234 QEATRRLGASS
+2234 QDATRRLGASS

-2257 LAEFFES
+2257 LAEFCES
-2264 PDMIFAEVLSDR
+2264 PDMVFAEVLSDR
-2276 IVDSRLETAIAPL
+2276 VMDARLETAIAPL

-2300 GTGKELIA
+2300 GTGKELIS

-2322 VRPGTVRKI
+2322 VRPGTVRRI

-2338 PLYPAVFVFHPDGE
+2338 PLYPAVFVFHPDG
-2352 VFDAPIQYPWTK
+2352 DAFNAHTQYSWTK

-2382 VGEDITFSFSAAN
+2382 VDENITLSFSAAN
-2395 HIMSKQHQTLF
+2395 DVMSEQHQTLF

-2417 ISHPDIEVADLTNFF
+2417 ISHPDVEVADLTNFF

-2440 KPRPDTLCPSKVDPT
+2440 KPRPDTLCPAKVDPT

-2464 NPDWMAVEIATQIWP
+2464 HPDWKAVEIATQIWP
-2479 EAKSVSWTYGQLDT
+2479 EAESVSWTYKELDT
-2493 YANRVATYIKK
+2493 YANRVAAYINKY
-2504 HGSGIGSVAICLPR
+2504 GSGGGSVALCMPR

-2539 EESLPLER
+2539 EESLPLDR

-2571 EFDEQACRVVDIETA
+2571 EFDDQTCKVVDVETA
-2586 GFQDELNTYDG
+2586 GFQDELTTFDSK
-2597 QPVPVTYDPHANA
+2597 PVPITYDPGANA

-2648 ATKALAGTGKY
+2648 ATKTLGGTGKY

-2692 LDDLAAALRNLK
+2692 LDDLAAALRNLR

-2800 VKRMMP
+2800 VRRMMP

-2829 VENSDGKRMYR
+2829 VENFNGERMYR

-2876 EGVRVSSSDPA
+2876 EGVRVSSSEPV
-2887 NVATLLLKHKELSR
+2887 NVATLLLKHEELSR
-2901 PQLVAFLANEK
+2901 PQLIAFVASEK
-2912 DVKVAK
+2912 DIKVAK
-2918 EKKEECRFLDEQFEA
+2918 EKKEECRFLDERFEA
-2933 INASVR
+2933 MNASVR

-2969 ADTKLLSALFSSIP
+2969 ADTKLLNTLFSSIP
-2983 IAKLMAGSHKP
+2983 VARLMAGSHKP
-2994 VGAPAVSDRP
+2994 VGAPAVSNRP
-3004 LTTEEETISNILKA
+3004 CTAEEETIASILKA

-3050 KEIGYECSVANVLT
+3050 KEVGYECSVANVLT
-3064 HPTIEQLATLPHKG
+3064 HPTIEQLATLPHKDK
-3078 RQQAGGISLE
+3078 QQTGGISLE
-3088 QVQQQLAQIE
+3088 QIRQQLAQIE
-3098 TDYRNEPAPPVP
+3098 TDYREDPAPPIP
-3110 SNLVQAIRPC
+3110 SNLVQAVRPC
-3120 LSLQEIMVARSADSG
+3120 LPLQEIMVARSADSG
-3135 DDSTSLYV
+3135 DDSNSFYV
-3143 NHVILQIA
+3143 NHIMLQIA
-3151 GGVNIEKLCR
+3151 GGVDIEKFCR
-3161 AWETTVAVND
+3161 AWEATVAENEV
-3171 ILRTCF
+3171 LRTCF

-3193 GKITWGSARAEDDT
+3193 GKIAWGFARAEDDT
-3207 PAQTVLSQL
+3207 PSQTVLSQL
-3216 YPRIRQDII
+3216 YPRIRQDIV
-3225 QNLATK
+3225 QNLSTK
-3231 PPVRFNFAVS
+3231 PPVRFTFGVS

-3284 PGSLVEYIASRDKKS
+3284 PGSLVEYITSRDKES
-3299 AKEHWSGLLENWQQT
+3299 AKKHWSGLLENWQQT
-3314 RLVASE
+3314 RLVASD
-3320 SVDQSALVTIKDR
+3320 SIDHNAPVTIKYR

-3338 LASIEAAASRQRLTI
+3338 LTSIEAVASRQKLTV

-3367 MMGTND
+3367 MLGTND

-3383 AVPVGGVD
+3383 AVPVKDVN

-3406 LPKFGATLQ
+3406 LSKLGTTLQ

-3429 EHQHSSAREI
+3429 EYQHSSARDI

-3448 LYDTLFSFTRAPEQ
+3448 LYDTLFSFARAPEQ
-3462 SIDFNL
+3462 TIDYDL
-3468 WKEIESDMPMDSTLA
+3468 WEEIESDMPMDSSLA
-3483 VEVESDHRNDKLN
+3483 VEVESDYESDKLN
-3496 MAIGCTAAFGDD
+3496 MAVGCTAAFGDGV
-3508 SKAEEML
+3508 KAEEML
-3515 ERIEILVDTVLNGDA
+3515 ERIEMLVDTVLNGDA

-3537 ISVETPSGEAIS
+3537 ISVESPSVDATN
-3549 KAATWDEATWSEE
+3549 KKMTTWDEATWSEE
-3562 EKNVR
+3562 EKIIR
-3567 RLVADFAQVPPDS
+3567 QLVADFAQVSSDS
-3580 VDKNTSFLHIGIDS
+3580 VSKNTSFLHIGIDS

-3599 FARKLREHDYNLS
+3599 FARKLREHGYNLS

-3631 ETAQAIAEARGGR
+3631 ETVQATANNRGGR

-3649 EVRQPE
+3649 EAHQPE

-3668 SIEAV
+3668 IIEAV

-3703 APDVNLAKFKQAWEK
+3703 SPDVDLAKFKEAWEK
-3718 SVRQVDVLRTSF
+3718 SVRQIDVLRTSF
-3730 HRSDTGWIAVVHE
+3730 HRSGTEWVAVVHE
-3743 NLVPQW
+3743 NFVPRW
-3749 KEVSTS
+3749 REVSTS

-3788 GSSIVFSA
+3788 GSSVVFSA

-3805 LSVPILFQQL
+3805 MSVPILFQQL
-3815 TDNYFGKDVT
+3815 TDNYFGKDVN
-3825 PSAPFYQA
+3825 PSAPFHQA

-3841 KTAVDFW
+3841 KAAIDFW
-3848 SNKLEGYRS
+3848 SNKLGGYRS
-3857 IGIPLTGEE
+3857 ISIPLTEEE
-3866 TKSEQ
+3866 TRSKR

-3877 NIADIS
+3877 DITDIS
-3883 GLRDKGFSVQN
+3883 RPREKSFSVQN
-3894 VTLLAFAKALSSL
+3894 ITLLAFAKALSSL

-3930 SIIGPTFNTV
+3930 TIIGPTFNTV
-3940 PYRVRLANPLSSNES
+3940 PYRIRLANPLSSNEI

-3981 WRQTANTTDATLT
+3981 WRQASNTTDATLT

-4000 QKVSSSAIENS
+4000 QKVNSSTVENS

-4032 FEVEHSDHT
+4032 FEVEHGDQS

-4055 DAFLTTFRAA
+4055 DAFLSTFRDA

-4073 GRYVTA
+4073 SRYVTA
-4079 YPPELRNLPVESAT
+4079 CPPGLRSLPLESAA
-4093 EEEEVITWDDPAV
+4093 EEEEAITWDDPAV
-4106 QRYAETVRGAMSCV
+4106 QRYAETVRCAMSRV
-4120 VNVPVESIDL
+4120 VNVPIESIEL

-4171 ICRAIASTNSV
+4171 ICRAIASINSA
-4182 QESTAP
+4182 QEYTAP
-4188 AEKLVPIL
+4188 AEKVAPVLV
-4196 GPEEETAVLA
+4196 PEEESTVLA
-4206 KLKVTEDDV
+4206 KLNVTKDEV
-4215 ESILPALAGQ
+4215 EAIMPALAGQ

-4238 LYEPTWTFRATTRL
+4238 LYEPTWTFRATKRL
-4252 DTERLSQAWHALQ
+4252 DTDKLGQAWHALQ
-4265 ERHSILRTAF
+4265 ERHSIMRTAF
-4275 AAARP
+4275 VTARP
-4280 DQPVQVVLKSS
+4280 DQTMQVVLKPS
-4291 KIASGTC
+4291 KIVSSTF
-4298 TVEEVTGELE
+4298 TIEEATGELE
-4308 ETVKTT
+4308 EIVKTA

-4329 VRLHV
+4329 VRLHL
-4334 VRSSNETG
+4334 VRSSSETG
-4342 HCADALLITMHHTTY
+4342 DDADALLITMHHTTY

-4362 SRLITDLL
+4362 SRLIADLL
-4370 DLYSGKSPEP
+4370 HTYSGKTPDSSPP
-4380 APPPFSDMVAFTQR
+4380 QFADLVAFTQR
-4394 SLAAVDQR
+4394 SLAALDQR
-4402 TFWRQHLDGCSPT
+4402 AFWRQHLDGCSPT
-4415 VIPPAIASHSIID
+4415 IIPPVTGD
-4428 ENDRSQTF
+4428 GTDDPKDRSQTF
-4436 VMASSTTLSLRS
+4436 VMASSTALSLRA
-4448 AEKAAKAA
+4448 AEEAAKTA
-4456 GRQPHTLVLLAF
+4456 GRQLHTLVLLAF
-4468 ARALAAATASAS
+4468 ARALATATASAS

-4486 QLGRGA
+4486 QLGRAA
-4492 SFDRIEAV
+4492 SFDGIEAV

-4509 LGVRDARDRDV
+4509 LGVRAVRERDAR
-4520 REAVDELLAKLAAR
+4520 ELVDELLAKLAER
-4534 LPFEQSRLRDVA
+4534 MPFEQSRLRDVA
-4546 AWVDG
+4546 AWVG
-4551 GEGAKMPFNA
+4551 GDDTQAQMPFNA

-4566 WHDDVVGKEFGGEE
+4566 WHDDVVGREFGGEE

-4596 SRVLE
+4596 NAVIE
-4601 GETAVE
+4601 GETAVD
-4607 GLDYSW
+4607 GLDYGW
-4613 VQEGQL
+4613 VREGQL
-4619 FVDVGPDREGDGIKF
+4619 FVDVGPDRECDGIKF

-4644 EEGVRA
+4644 EEGVRT

-4663 RALEAKA
+4663 RAFGASEAQD